1 MISVKDGISI
11 SEMARIHGLTRQ
23 TLIYYDNIGLF
34 KPERVDSNGYRY
46 YSWAQIPYL
55 REICFLK
62 HTGIPLKKIQE
73 HFQNR
78 TPEREV
84 ELLNRQRRVLECRI
98 GDLQRLRGLLNIR
111 IENYEKAIEAHTME
125 RQIEPFLEDFEERRI
140 LFRQWD
146 QPINRTNL
154 HRTVMALWQEIS
166 ERIRM
171 PVCTF
176 GTLVRQ
182 QSVRTGDVLAGAGSI
197 VFLPPWDRTFAEA
210 RVLPGGKYACMYKYG
225 MPYEEEHVHR
235 FLRWIDK
242 NGLEL
247 AGDIVDACLLDTT
260 FYQYMDTAKD
270 FCMLQALV
278 RKKGYFR
285 ISTK

>member
-154 HRTVMALWQEIS
+154 HRTVMALWQEI
-166 ERIRM
+166 
-171 PVCTF
+171 
-176 GTLVRQ
+176 
-182 QSVRTGDVLAGAGSI
+182 
-197 VFLPPWDRTFAEA
+197 
-210 RVLPGGKYACMYKYG
+210 
-225 MPYEEEHVHR
+225 
-235 FLRWIDK
+235 
-242 NGLEL
+242 
-247 AGDIVDACLLDTT
+247 
-260 FYQYMDTAKD
+260 
-270 FCMLQALV
+270 
-278 RKKGYFR
+278 
-285 ISTK
+285 